1 MSKSVIVIGAGFS
14 GLSAA
19 TCLSNKGYHVTVL
32 EKHEQPGGRA
42 RKFQS
47 NGFTFDMGP
56 SWYWM
61 PDVFEKYFA
70 LFGKKPSDYYKL
82 IRLDPSYAV
91 VWSENEKTELPADLN
106 QLINLFD
113 SFDKGSGDRLK
124 KFLKEAEYKYE
135 VGVNK
140 LVYKPSRSITE
151 FADWELLTGII
162 KLDVFKSMAKHVR
175 KVTSNKRLL
184 QILEFPVLF
193 LGALSKDTPALYS
206 LMNYADMSLGTW
218 FPEGGMY
225 EIVDAMYKLALEQ
238 GVKFEFN
245 SEIKE
250 LKVNE
255 KSISQVITKNKIF
268 NADIIISSAD
278 YHHTETK
285 LIPHKYQSYSDEYWD
300 SRKMAPSSLLY
311 YIGLNKKIEG
321 LPHHTL
327 FFDTDFEIH
336 ADEIYS
342 KPQWPTNPL
351 FYLSLTTKTDPSG
364 APEGSE
370 NVFILIPVAAGLVD
384 TEEIREKYFNM
395 VMQRLEKYTAS
406 ELKSHIV
413 FKRTFAYTDFVND
426 YGAFKGNAYG
436 LANTLLQTAILK
448 PSCKS
453 KKIKNLYYTGQ
464 LTVPGPG
471 VPPSLISGQVVAK
484 EVMKEFPQ

>member
-1 MSKSVIVIGAGFS
+1 MSKTIVVIGAGFS

-19 TCLSNKGYHVTVL
+19 TCLAAKGYNVTL
-32 EKHEQPGGRA
+32 IEKHDQPGGRA
-42 RKFQS
+42 RKFEAE
-47 NGFTFDMGP
+47 GFTFDMGP

-70 LFGKKPSDYYKL
+70 LFGKKTSDYYKL
-82 IRLDPSYAV
+82 IRLDPSYSV
-91 VWSENEKTELPADLN
+91 VWNKNEKTDLPADLN

-113 SFDKGSGDRLK
+113 SLDKGSGERLK
-124 KFLKEAEYKYE
+124 QFLKEAEYKYE

-140 LVYKPSRSITE
+140 LVYKPGRSLKE
-151 FADWELLTGII
+151 FADLELLTGII

-175 KVTSNKRLL
+175 KITSNKRLL

-206 LMNYADMSLGTW
+206 LMNYADMALGTW
-218 FPEGGMY
+218 YPEGGMY
-225 EIVDAMYKLALEQ
+225 KIVEAMYQLALEQ

-245 SEIKE
+245 SEIE
-250 LKVNE
+250 QLEINNN
-255 KSISQVITKNKIF
+255 SISNVITKNKIF
-268 NADIIISSAD
+268 KADVIVSSAD

-285 LIPHKYQSYSDEYWD
+285 LIPEKYRSYSDKYWD
-300 SRKMAPSSLLY
+300 ARKMAPSSLLY
-311 YIGLNKKIEG
+311 YIGLDKKIDG

-342 KPQWPTNPL
+342 NPQWPSAPL
-351 FYLSLTTKTDPSG
+351 FYLSLTTKTDISG
-364 APEGSE
+364 APEGGE

-384 TEEIREKYFNM
+384 TDEIKEKYFEM
-395 VMQRLEKYTAS
+395 VMKRLEKYTS
-406 ELKSHIV
+406 SDIKSHIV
-413 FKRTFAYTDFVND
+413 YKRTFAYRDFVND

-436 LANTLLQTAILK
+436 LANTLFQTAILK

-453 KKIKNLYYTGQ
+453 KKIKNLFSLR
-464 LTVPGPG
+464 LT
-471 VPPSLISGQVVAK
+471 LK
-484 EVMKEFPQ
+484 REVGWTSKWRKIG

>member
-1 MSKSVIVIGAGFS
+1 MSKSAIVIGAGFS
-14 GLSAA
+14 GLSTA
-19 TCLSNKGYHVTVL
+19 TCLSNKGYEVTII
-32 EKHEQPGGRA
+32 EKHNQAGGRA
-42 RKFQS
+42 RKFEA

-91 VWSENEKTELPADLN
+91 VWNNNEKTELPADMQ
-106 QLINLFD
+106 QLLNLFD
-113 SFDKGSGDRLK
+113 SYDKGSGERLK
-124 KFLKEAEYKYE
+124 TFLKEAEYKYN
-135 VGVNK
+135 VGVNS
-140 LVYKPSRSITE
+140 LVYKPGRSLRE
-151 FADWELLTGII
+151 FADLELLTGVI
-162 KLDVFKSMAKHVR
+162 KLDVFKSMANHVR
-175 KVTSNKRLL
+175 KITNNKRLL

-206 LMNYADMSLGTW
+206 LMNYADMALGTW
-218 FPEGGMY
+218 YPEGGMY
-225 EIVDAMYKLALEQ
+225 RIVDAMHKLALEQ

-245 SEIKE
+245 SEIVE
-250 LKVNE
+250 LEINDKNITQVKTLNKV
-255 KSISQVITKNKIF
+255 F
-268 NADIIISSAD
+268 NADVIISSAD

-285 LIPHKYQSYSDEYWD
+285 LIPEKYRSYSDKYWD

-342 KPQWPTNPL
+342 NPQWPSDPL
-351 FYLSLTTKTDPSG
+351 FYLSLTTKTDVSG
-364 APEGSE
+364 APDGGE

-384 TEEIREKYFNM
+384 TDEIKEKYFEM
-395 VMQRLEKYTAS
+395 VMERLEKYTS
-406 ELKSHIV
+406 SDIKSHIV
-413 FKRTFAYTDFVND
+413 FKRSFAYRDFVND

-436 LANTLLQTAILK
+436 LANTLFQTAILK

-453 KKIKNLYYTGQ
+453 KKIKNLFYAGQ

-484 EVMKEFPQ
+484 EVIKEFPL

>member
-1 MSKSVIVIGAGFS
+1 
-14 GLSAA
+14 
-19 TCLSNKGYHVTVL
+19 
-32 EKHEQPGGRA
+32 
-42 RKFQS
+42 
-47 NGFTFDMGP
+47 
-56 SWYWM
+56 
-61 PDVFEKYFA
+61 
-70 LFGKKPSDYYKL
+70 
-82 IRLDPSYAV
+82 
-91 VWSENEKTELPADLN
+91 LPANID

-113 SFDKGSGDRLK
+113 SFDKGSGVRLK

-225 EIVDAMYKLALEQ
+225 EIVDAMYKLAVEQ

-250 LKVNE
+250 LKINE
-255 KSISQVITKNKIF
+255 KSISQVITKNKVF
-268 NADIIISSAD
+268 KADVIVSSAD

-285 LIPHKYQSYSDEYWD
+285 LIPEKYQSYSNEYWD

-395 VMQRLEKYTAS
+395 VMKRLEKYTDS

>member
-14 GLSAA
+14 GLSVA
-19 TCLSNKGYHVTVL
+19 TCLSNKGYDVTVL

-91 VWSENEKTELPADLN
+91 VWNEKEKTELPANID

-113 SFDKGSGDRLK
+113 SFDKGSGVRLK

-225 EIVDAMYKLALEQ
+225 EIVDAMYKLAVEQ

-250 LKVNE
+250 LKINE
-255 KSISQVITKNKIF
+255 KSISQVITKNKVF
-268 NADIIISSAD
+268 KADVIVSSAD

-285 LIPHKYQSYSDEYWD
+285 LIPEKYQSYSNEYWD

-395 VMQRLEKYTAS
+395 VMKRLEKYTDS

>member
-1 MSKSVIVIGAGFS
+1 MSKTIVVIGAGFS

-19 TCLSNKGYHVTVL
+19 TCLAAKGYNVTL
-32 EKHEQPGGRA
+32 IEKHDQPGGRA
-42 RKFQS
+42 RKFEAE
-47 NGFTFDMGP
+47 GFTFDMGP

-70 LFGKKPSDYYKL
+70 LFGKKTSDYYKL
-82 IRLDPSYAV
+82 IRLDPSYSV
-91 VWSENEKTELPADLN
+91 VWNKNEKTDLPADLN

-113 SFDKGSGDRLK
+113 SLDKGSGERLK
-124 KFLKEAEYKYE
+124 QFLKEAEYKYE

-140 LVYKPSRSITE
+140 LVYKPGRSLKE
-151 FADWELLTGII
+151 FADLELLTGII

-175 KVTSNKRLL
+175 KITSNKRLL

-206 LMNYADMSLGTW
+206 LMNYADMALGTW
-218 FPEGGMY
+218 YPEGGMY
-225 EIVDAMYKLALEQ
+225 KIVEAMYQLALEQ

-245 SEIKE
+245 SEIE
-250 LKVNE
+250 QLEIHNN
-255 KSISQVITKNKIF
+255 SISKVITKNKIF
-268 NADIIISSAD
+268 KADVIVSSAD

-285 LIPHKYQSYSDEYWD
+285 LIPEKYRSYSDKYWD
-300 SRKMAPSSLLY
+300 TRKMAPSSLLY
-311 YIGLNKKIEG
+311 YIGLDKKIDG

-342 KPQWPTNPL
+342 NPQWPSAPL
-351 FYLSLTTKTDPSG
+351 FYLSLTTKTDISG
-364 APEGSE
+364 APEGGE

-384 TEEIREKYFNM
+384 TDEIKEKYFEM
-395 VMQRLEKYTAS
+395 VMKRLEKYTS
-406 ELKSHIV
+406 SDIKSHIV
-413 FKRTFAYTDFVND
+413 YKRTFAYRDFVND

-436 LANTLLQTAILK
+436 LANTLFQTAILK

-453 KKIKNLYYTGQ
+453 KKIKNLFYTGQ

-484 EVMKEFPQ
+484 EVMKEFLL

>member
-1 MSKSVIVIGAGFS
+1 MKKQVVVIGAGFA
-14 GLSAA
+14 GLSASCYLA
-19 TCLSNKGYHVTVL
+19 REGYSVTLL
-32 EKHEQPGGRA
+32 EKNNQTGGRA
-42 RKFQS
+42 RRYS
-47 NGFTFDMGP
+47 AEGFTFDMGP

-70 LFGKKPSDYYKL
+70 LFGKKTSDYYKL
-82 IRLDPSYAV
+82 IRLDPSYSV
-91 VWSENEKTELPADLN
+91 VWNKNEKTDLPADLN

-113 SFDKGSGDRLK
+113 SLDKGSGERLK
-124 KFLKEAEYKYE
+124 QFLKEAEYKYE

-140 LVYKPSRSITE
+140 LVYKPGRSLKE
-151 FADWELLTGII
+151 FADLELLTGII

-175 KVTSNKRLL
+175 KITSNKRLL

-206 LMNYADMSLGTW
+206 LMNYADMALGTW
-218 FPEGGMY
+218 YPEGGMY
-225 EIVDAMYKLALEQ
+225 KIVEAMYQLALEQ

-245 SEIKE
+245 SEIE
-250 LKVNE
+250 QLEIHNN
-255 KSISQVITKNKIF
+255 SISNVITKNKIF
-268 NADIIISSAD
+268 KADVIVSSAD

-285 LIPHKYQSYSDEYWD
+285 LIPEKYRSYSDKYWD
-300 SRKMAPSSLLY
+300 TRKMAPSSLLY
-311 YIGLNKKIEG
+311 YIGLDKKIDG

-342 KPQWPTNPL
+342 NPQWPSAPL
-351 FYLSLTTKTDPSG
+351 FYLSLTTKTDISG
-364 APEGSE
+364 APEGGE
-370 NVFILIPVAAGLVD
+370 NVFVLIPVAAGLVD
-384 TEEIREKYFNM
+384 TDEIKEKYFEM
-395 VMQRLEKYTAS
+395 VMKRLEKYTS
-406 ELKSHIV
+406 SDIKSHIV
-413 FKRTFAYTDFVND
+413 YKRTFAYRDFVND

-436 LANTLLQTAILK
+436 LANTLFQTAILK

-453 KKIKNLYYTGQ
+453 KKIKNLFYTGQ

-484 EVMKEFPQ
+484 EVMKEFLL

>member
-1 MSKSVIVIGAGFS
+1 
-14 GLSAA
+14 
-19 TCLSNKGYHVTVL
+19 
-32 EKHEQPGGRA
+32 
-42 RKFQS
+42 
-47 NGFTFDMGP
+47 
-56 SWYWM
+56 
-61 PDVFEKYFA
+61 
-70 LFGKKPSDYYKL
+70 
-82 IRLDPSYAV
+82 
-91 VWSENEKTELPADLN
+91 
-106 QLINLFD
+106 
-113 SFDKGSGDRLK
+113 
-124 KFLKEAEYKYE
+124 
-135 VGVNK
+135 
-140 LVYKPSRSITE
+140 
-151 FADWELLTGII
+151 
-162 KLDVFKSMAKHVR
+162 
-175 KVTSNKRLL
+175 
-184 QILEFPVLF
+184 
-193 LGALSKDTPALYS
+193 
-206 LMNYADMSLGTW
+206 MNYADMALGTW
-218 FPEGGMY
+218 FPKGGMY

-255 KSISQVITKNKIF
+255 KSISQVITKDKVF
-268 NADIIISSAD
+268 KADVIVSSAD

-285 LIPHKYQSYSDEYWD
+285 LIPEKYQSYSNEYWD

-395 VMQRLEKYTAS
+395 VMQRLEKYLAS

-471 VPPSLISGQVVAK
+471 VPLSIISGQVVAK
-484 EVMKEFPQ
+484 AVMKEFPQ